1 MITKCMA
8 ESMHGY
14 AVILGAITVWCF
26 LDPDP
31 QYPSTAAVTFTIG
44 IVIFDVCMYALKY
57 FSMIRAEHM
66 LLELN
71 SSRKTCFYIAMQMG
85 MYIIHRFFLWATALI
100 IIKPSPVAHFFRPYT
115 GILCFCVA
123 QSALHGIK
131 QLKHEWV
138 TSKFEKVNLDEAFE
152 NDDFNDVFDK
162 T

>member
-57 FSMIRAEHM
+57 FSMIRAELAVVRQM
-66 LLELN
+66 L
-71 SSRKTCFYIAMQMG
+71 SGYPCGSTWRI
-85 MYIIHRFFLWATALI
+85 
-100 IIKPSPVAHFFRPYT
+100 
-115 GILCFCVA
+115 
-123 QSALHGIK
+123 QSMLK
-131 QLKHEWV
+131 Q
-138 TSKFEKVNLDEAFE
+138 
-152 NDDFNDVFDK
+152 
-162 T
+162 